1 MTFQAPT
8 PRLVLASASVSRR
21 TLLTAAGLRFDVCPA
36 DIDEAAVKR
45 TAQNEEWTPQT
56 TAARLASLK
65 AEAIGRT
72 QPDALVIGSDQLLV
86 CDDRWFDKP
95 GTKPGLRVQLEQLVG
110 RRHRLVTAVAC
121 FMGDDVVWEHVEQPQ
136 LTMRAFSKAFL
147 DEYVEREGDAVAG
160 CVGGYRLEGLGIHLF
175 EDVHGAHSAI
185 LGLPLLPLLG
195 FLRRQGILAA

>member
-1 MTFQAPT
+1 MTLQART
-8 PRLVLASASVSRR
+8 PRLVLASASLSRR
-21 TLLTAAGLRFDVCPA
+21 AVLTAAGLTFDVCPA

-45 TAQNEEWTPQT
+45 SAQSEEWTPQT

-95 GTKPGLRVQLEQLVG
+95 GTKEGLRAQLEQLAG
-110 RRHRLVTAVAC
+110 RRHRLVTAVSC
-121 FMGDDVVWEHVEQPQ
+121 FVGGDVVWEHVEQPQ
-136 LTMRAFSKAFL
+136 LTMRAFSTAFL
-147 DEYVEREGDAVAG
+147 DEYVEQEGDAVAG
-160 CVGGYRLEGLGIHLF
+160 CVGGYRLEGRGIHLF
-175 EDVHGAHSAI
+175 EDVRGENSAI